1 METSTPCNP
10 HPDVGPGDVER
21 VGEEQVHLLLRE
33 QALQDPVLLR
43 QRLIDVLHERRNLKN
58 GQASFLAVIVKFS
71 LGTFKLDRRRRL
83 ESAPWVS

>member
-43 QRLIDVLHERRNLKN
+43 QRLVDVLHECRNLKN
-58 GQASFLAVIVKFS
+58 GQAALVVVIVME
-71 LGTFKLDRRRRL
+71 L
-83 ESAPWVS
+83 